1 MINIILLFTLFSLHL
16 GYIIP
21 NLRIITETTLL
32 LNSIKNSSFNLE
44 NEYKNGLNLTNIR
57 SEIEEEEFKTFNIS
71 AVREYIRYNLKNR
84 NKTKNQYQ

>member
-21 NLRIITETTLL
+21 SSRIITRTSIL

-44 NEYKNGLNLTNIR
+44 NEYKIGLNLTNIR
-57 SEIEEEEFKTFNIS
+57 NEIKKEEEFKTFNIS
-71 AVREYIRYNLKNR
+71 AVREYIRYKLKER
-84 NKTKNQYQ
+84 NETKNQ